1 MGRGI
6 GQGINYPNNDTLATA
21 GTAQLVAAG
30 AETTTF
36 AVDVRFVTI
45 TYVDKDVW
53 LAKTSAKAGTAAGG
67 AADDRLLIK
76 AGTTG
81 LTLPWSGR
89 DVYFVNAT
97 TGETPAIYLFGS
109 A

>member
-6 GQGINYPNNDTLATA
+6 GQGINYPNNDTLTTA

-53 LAKTSAKAGTAAGG
+53 LAKTSAKCSATAGG
-67 AADDRLLIK
+67 AADDRQFVK

-81 LTLPWSGR
+81 LTVPWSGK

-97 TGETPAIYLFGS
+97 TGETPALYLFGS